1 MSSVRRMWQSSFW
14 CRHLQN
20 EGRLTREKWK
30 RLKDEVLSQFLI
42 SNMSIDNYAFSESHV
57 IDFERIRQSHPLVA
71 YCEDQGIDLRRSSNR
86 RVGKCPLHNEQNGTA
101 FVLHPDEKWQCFGKC
116 SRQGD
121 VVDLEMLLHSGTL
134 AEAGNRLHPGRR
146 NREPSSIVRFPAASA
161 SWPKVV
167 PT

>member
-1 MSSVRRMWQSSFW
+1 
-14 CRHLQN
+14 
-20 EGRLTREKWK
+20 LTREKWK

-71 YCEDQGIDLRRSSNR
+71 YCENQGIDLRRSSCR

-121 VVDLEMLLHSGTL
+121 VVDVEMLLDEIRMAANSRQGTVAKDLLPFIPDDEDASKGQIHAAINHSG
-134 AEAGNRLHPGRR
+134 RLVG
-146 NREPSSIVRFPAASA
+146 EK
-161 SWPKVV
+161 KVKNLLR
-167 PT
+167 